1 MSLGQ
6 PESVP
11 LAGADAGAG
20 SDASFSDDGLRSEP
34 SFGSLQELEY
44 VDRWPSEAPP
54 PPSDDEGPRTP
65 RIGPAL
71 SLDEDDDDGARVVE
85 TVDLTTPPRRREK
98 RITGKARASRVHAVT
113 PPAGPDAVAPF
124 TFCSALNLGDFAAPV
139 AGSPA
144 RSVAGSVASSGAATP
159 TRAVTPGTPESPV
172 DEDPRGFRRH
182 RPSPIDASSSE
193 ESLVKFEEE
202 ASLVGRYLGC
212 SVAARFDAAA
222 SDSDAEPP
230 LPPPLP
236 PAPPE
241 LPRSPSSNLDLWL
254 VRRGLG
260 KYLDAVA
267 ALGARRVSDLVFID
281 DDDLDALGMTPE
293 ERAAIRIHVA
303 C

>member
-1 MSLGQ
+1 M
-6 PESVP
+6 
-11 LAGADAGAG
+11 
-20 SDASFSDDGLRSEP
+20 
-34 SFGSLQELEY
+34 
-44 VDRWPSEAPP
+44 
-54 PPSDDEGPRTP
+54 
-65 RIGPAL
+65 
-71 SLDEDDDDGARVVE
+71 
-85 TVDLTTPPRRREK
+85 
-98 RITGKARASRVHAVT
+98 
-113 PPAGPDAVAPF
+113 
-124 TFCSALNLGDFAAPV
+124 
-139 AGSPA
+139 
-144 RSVAGSVASSGAATP
+144 
-159 TRAVTPGTPESPV
+159 
-172 DEDPRGFRRH
+172 
-182 RPSPIDASSSE
+182 
-193 ESLVKFEEE
+193 KFEEE

-230 LPPPLP
+230 PPPVRP

>member
-1 MSLGQ
+1 MRGVL
-6 PESVP
+6 
-11 LAGADAGAG
+11 LAVFAAVVRSAGKFGGG
-20 SDASFSDDGLRSEP
+20 SHVAVEAPAVARGEFVADDGSEP
-34 SFGSLQELEY
+34 VLI
-44 VDRWPSEAPP
+44 
-54 PPSDDEGPRTP
+54 DEGGAVAATAAAAAAPVET
-65 RIGPAL
+65 A
-71 SLDEDDDDGARVVE
+71 DDGAPAPEAATIAELIDAQE
-85 TVDLTTPPRRREK
+85 TFKPL
-98 RITGKARASRVHAVT
+98 AVT

-159 TRAVTPGTPESPV
+159 TRAVTPGTPESPI
-172 DEDPRGFRRH
+172 DEDPRGFRRR
-182 RPSPIDASSSE
+182 RPSPLDLRGASSSE
-193 ESLVKFEEE
+193 ESLVKFGEE

-230 LPPPLP
+230 PPPVRP

>member
-6 PESVP
+6 AESVP
-11 LAGADAGAG
+11 LAS
-20 SDASFSDDGLRSEP
+20 SDASFSDDGLKSEP

-54 PPSDDEGPRTP
+54 PPDDDDEQGPRTP

-71 SLDEDDDDGARVVE
+71 SLDEDDDDARVVE

-144 RSVAGSVASSGAATP
+144 RSVASSGAATP

-230 LPPPLP
+230 PLPPAP

-241 LPRSPSSNLDLWL
+241 LPRSPASNLDLWL

-281 DDDLDALGMTPE
+281 DDDLDRLGMTPE

>member
-11 LAGADAGAG
+11 LARSED
-20 SDASFSDDGLRSEP
+20 SFSDDGLRSEP
-34 SFGSLQELEY
+34 SVGSLQELEY
-44 VDRWPSEAPP
+44 VDRWPNEAPP
-54 PPSDDEGPRTP
+54 PPDDGPRTP

-71 SLDEDDDDGARVVE
+71 TLDEDDDARIVE

-124 TFCSALNLGDFAAPV
+124 TFCTSYLDFAAPV

-144 RSVAGSVASSGAATP
+144 RSVASSGAATP

-172 DEDPRGFRRH
+172 DEDPRGWRR
-182 RPSPIDASSSE
+182 RDASSSE
-193 ESLVKFEEE
+193 ESLVKLADE
-202 ASLVGRYLGC
+202 ASLVGRYLGG

-222 SDSDAEPP
+222 SDSDAE
-230 LPPPLP
+230 PPLP

-281 DDDLDALGMTPE
+281 DDDLDLLGMTPE

>member
-1 MSLGQ
+1 MMSLGQ
-6 PESVP
+6 HESVP
-11 LAGADAGAG
+11 LAGSAAAG

-54 PPSDDEGPRTP
+54 PPDDDDEQGPRTP

-71 SLDEDDDDGARVVE
+71 SLDEDDDDARVVE

-124 TFCSALNLGDFAAPV
+124 TFCSALSIGDFAAPV

-144 RSVAGSVASSGAATP
+144 RSVASSGAATP

-230 LPPPLP
+230 LPP
-236 PAPPE
+236 APPE

-267 ALGARRVSDLVFID
+267 ALGARRVSDLAFID

>member
-11 LAGADAGAG
+11 LARSED
-20 SDASFSDDGLRSEP
+20 SFSDDGLRSEP
-34 SFGSLQELEY
+34 SVGSLQELEY
-44 VDRWPSEAPP
+44 VDRWPNEAPP
-54 PPSDDEGPRTP
+54 PPDDGPRTP

-71 SLDEDDDDGARVVE
+71 SLDDDDARVVE

-98 RITGKARASRVHAVT
+98 RITGKARASRGHAVT

-124 TFCSALNLGDFAAPV
+124 TFCTSYLDFAAPV

-144 RSVAGSVASSGAATP
+144 RSVASSGAATP

-172 DEDPRGFRRH
+172 DEDPRGFRRR
-182 RPSPIDASSSE
+182 RPPHIDASSSE

-222 SDSDAEPP
+222 SDSDAE
-230 LPPPLP
+230 LPAP

-241 LPRSPSSNLDLWL
+241 LPRSPLSNLDLWL

>member
-1 MSLGQ
+1 MALGQ

-11 LAGADAGAG
+11 LAGSED
-20 SDASFSDDGLRSEP
+20 SFSDDGIRSEP

-54 PPSDDEGPRTP
+54 PPDDGPRTP

-71 SLDEDDDDGARVVE
+71 SLDEDDDADARVVE

-124 TFCSALNLGDFAAPV
+124 TFCSALSIGDFAAPV

-144 RSVAGSVASSGAATP
+144 RSVASSGAATP

-230 LPPPLP
+230 LPP
-236 PAPPE
+236 APPE

>member
-11 LAGADAGAG
+11 LARSED
-20 SDASFSDDGLRSEP
+20 SFSDDGLRSEP
-34 SFGSLQELEY
+34 SVGSLQELEY
-44 VDRWPSEAPP
+44 VDRWPNEAPP
-54 PPSDDEGPRTP
+54 PPDDGPRTP

-71 SLDEDDDDGARVVE
+71 TLDEDDDARIVE

-124 TFCSALNLGDFAAPV
+124 TFCTSYLDFAAPV

-144 RSVAGSVASSGAATP
+144 RSVASSGAATP

-172 DEDPRGFRRH
+172 DEDPRSFRRL
-182 RPSPIDASSSE
+182 RNASSSE
-193 ESLVKFEEE
+193 ESLVKLADE

-222 SDSDAEPP
+222 SDSDAE
-230 LPPPLP
+230 PPLP

-281 DDDLDALGMTPE
+281 DDDLDLLGMTPE

>member
-1 MSLGQ
+1 MTSLGQ
-6 PESVP
+6 LESVP
-11 LAGADAGAG
+11 LAGCAAAG
-20 SDASFSDDGLRSEP
+20 SDASFSDDGLRSEL

-54 PPSDDEGPRTP
+54 PADDDDEQGPRTP

-71 SLDEDDDDGARVVE
+71 SLDEDDDARVIE

-124 TFCSALNLGDFAAPV
+124 TFCTSYLDFAAPV

-144 RSVAGSVASSGAATP
+144 RSVASSGAATP

-172 DEDPRGFRRH
+172 DEDPRGWRR
-182 RPSPIDASSSE
+182 RDASSSE
-193 ESLVKFEEE
+193 ESLVKLADE
-202 ASLVGRYLGC
+202 ASLVRGLLGC
-212 SVAARFDAAA
+212 SVAARFDAA
-222 SDSDAEPP
+222 SDSDAE
-230 LPPPLP
+230 PPLP

>member
-11 LAGADAGAG
+11 LARSED
-20 SDASFSDDGLRSEP
+20 SFSDDGLRSEP
-34 SFGSLQELEY
+34 SVGSLQELEY
-44 VDRWPSEAPP
+44 VDRWPNEAPP
-54 PPSDDEGPRTP
+54 PPDDGPRTP

-71 SLDEDDDDGARVVE
+71 TLDEDDDARIVE

-113 PPAGPDAVAPF
+113 PPAGPDAIAPF
-124 TFCSALNLGDFAAPV
+124 TFCSALSIGDFAAPV

-144 RSVAGSVASSGAATP
+144 RSVASSGAATP

-172 DEDPRGFRRH
+172 DEDPRGWRR
-182 RPSPIDASSSE
+182 RDASSSE
-193 ESLVKFEEE
+193 ESLVKLADE

-222 SDSDAEPP
+222 SDSDAE
-230 LPPPLP
+230 PPLP

-267 ALGARRVSDLVFID
+267 ALGARRVSDLVFIN
-281 DDDLDALGMTPE
+281 DDDLDLLGMTPE

>member
-11 LAGADAGAG
+11 LARSED
-20 SDASFSDDGLRSEP
+20 SFSDDGLRSEP
-34 SFGSLQELEY
+34 SVGSLQELEY
-44 VDRWPSEAPP
+44 VDRWPNEAPP
-54 PPSDDEGPRTP
+54 PPDDGPRTP

-71 SLDEDDDDGARVVE
+71 TLDEDDDARIVE

-124 TFCSALNLGDFAAPV
+124 TFCTSYLDFAAPV

-144 RSVAGSVASSGAATP
+144 RSVASSGAATP

-172 DEDPRGFRRH
+172 DEDPRGWRR
-182 RPSPIDASSSE
+182 RDASSSE
-193 ESLVKFEEE
+193 ESLVKLADE

-222 SDSDAEPP
+222 SDSDAE
-230 LPPPLP
+230 LPPPP
-236 PAPPE
+236 ARPAPPE

-281 DDDLDALGMTPE
+281 DDDLDLLGMTPE
-293 ERAAIRIHVA
+293 ERAAIWIHVA

>member
-1 MSLGQ
+1 MMPLGL

-11 LAGADAGAG
+11 LAS

-34 SFGSLQELEY
+34 SFGSLQELEF

-54 PPSDDEGPRTP
+54 PPDDGPRTP

-71 SLDEDDDDGARVVE
+71 SLDDDDARVVE

-124 TFCSALNLGDFAAPV
+124 TFCTSYLDFAAPV

-144 RSVAGSVASSGAATP
+144 RSVASSGAATP

-172 DEDPRGFRRH
+172 DEDPRGWRR
-182 RPSPIDASSSE
+182 RDASSSE
-193 ESLVKFEEE
+193 ESLVKLADE

-212 SVAARFDAAA
+212 SVAARFDAA
-222 SDSDAEPP
+222 SDSDAE
-230 LPPPLP
+230 PPPLP

-281 DDDLDALGMTPE
+281 DDDLDRLGMTPE

>member
-1 MSLGQ
+1 MRVGGTQAGGAQDRHTLSLSAQSTLSARIMMPLWQ

-11 LAGADAGAG
+11 LAS
-20 SDASFSDDGLRSEP
+20 SDASFSDDGLRKREP

-172 DEDPRGFRRH
+172 DEDLRGFRRH
-182 RPSPIDASSSE
+182 RPSPLDASSSE

-212 SVAARFDAAA
+212 SVAARRPCGVRQRRRAAA
-222 SDSDAEPP
+222 TASCGRRR
-230 LPPPLP
+230 
-236 PAPPE
+236 
-241 LPRSPSSNLDLWL
+241 RSC
-254 VRRGLG
+254 RGL
-260 KYLDAVA
+260 
-267 ALGARRVSDLVFID
+267 RRRIWTCGSSDEAWGIRRR
-281 DDDLDALGMTPE
+281 
-293 ERAAIRIHVA
+293 RA
-303 C
+303 

>member
-1 MSLGQ
+1 MSLAA

-11 LAGADAGAG
+11 LRAG

-34 SFGSLQELEY
+34 SFGSLQELEF

-54 PPSDDEGPRTP
+54 PPDDGPRTP

-71 SLDEDDDDGARVVE
+71 SLDEDDDARVVE

-124 TFCSALNLGDFAAPV
+124 TFCTSYLDFATPV

-144 RSVAGSVASSGAATP
+144 RSVASSGAATP

-172 DEDPRGFRRH
+172 DEDPRGWRR
-182 RPSPIDASSSE
+182 RDASSSE
-193 ESLVKFEEE
+193 ESLVKLADE

-222 SDSDAEPP
+222 SDSDAE
-230 LPPPLP
+230 LPPPP
-236 PAPPE
+236 ARPAPPE

-281 DDDLDALGMTPE
+281 DDDLDAQGMTPE

>member
-1 MSLGQ
+1 MSLAA

-11 LAGADAGAG
+11 LRAG

-34 SFGSLQELEY
+34 SFGSLQELEF

-54 PPSDDEGPRTP
+54 PPDDGPRTP

-71 SLDEDDDDGARVVE
+71 TLDEDDDARIVE

-124 TFCSALNLGDFAAPV
+124 TFCTSYLDFAAPV

-144 RSVAGSVASSGAATP
+144 RSVASSGAATP

-172 DEDPRGFRRH
+172 DEDPRSFRRL
-182 RPSPIDASSSE
+182 RNASSSE

-222 SDSDAEPP
+222 SDSDAE
-230 LPPPLP
+230 PPLP

>member
-6 PESVP
+6 PEFVP
-11 LAGADAGAG
+11 LRAG

-54 PPSDDEGPRTP
+54 PPDGDDEQGPRTP

-71 SLDEDDDDGARVVE
+71 SLDECDDDARVVE

-124 TFCSALNLGDFAAPV
+124 TFCTSYLDFAAPV

-144 RSVAGSVASSGAATP
+144 RSVASSGAATP

-172 DEDPRGFRRH
+172 DEDPRGWRR
-182 RPSPIDASSSE
+182 RDASSSE
-193 ESLVKFEEE
+193 ESLVKLADE

-212 SVAARFDAAA
+212 SVAARFDAA
-222 SDSDAEPP
+222 SESDAELPQPP
-230 LPPPLP
+230 AP

-281 DDDLDALGMTPE
+281 DDDLDLLGMTPE

>member
-11 LAGADAGAG
+11 LARSED
-20 SDASFSDDGLRSEP
+20 SFSDDGLRSEP
-34 SFGSLQELEY
+34 SVGSLQELEY
-44 VDRWPSEAPP
+44 VDRWPNEAPP
-54 PPSDDEGPRTP
+54 PPDDGPRTP

-71 SLDEDDDDGARVVE
+71 TLDEDDDARIVE

-124 TFCSALNLGDFAAPV
+124 TFCTSYLDFAAPV

-144 RSVAGSVASSGAATP
+144 RSVASSGAATP

-172 DEDPRGFRRH
+172 DEDPRSFRRL
-182 RPSPIDASSSE
+182 RNASSSE
-193 ESLVKFEEE
+193 ESLVKLADE

-222 SDSDAEPP
+222 SDSDAEP
-230 LPPPLP
+230 LQP

-241 LPRSPSSNLDLWL
+241 LPRSPTSNLDLWL

-281 DDDLDALGMTPE
+281 DDDLDRLGMTPE

>member
-6 PESVP
+6 PEPSVP
-11 LAGADAGAG
+11 LAGSGA
-20 SDASFSDDGLRSEP
+20 SDASFSDDGLRSEA
-34 SFGSLQELEY
+34 SFGSLQELEF

-54 PPSDDEGPRTP
+54 PPDDGPRTP

-71 SLDEDDDDGARVVE
+71 SLDEDDDARVVE

-124 TFCSALNLGDFAAPV
+124 TFCSALSIGDFAAPV

-144 RSVAGSVASSGAATP
+144 RSVASSGAATP

-172 DEDPRGFRRH
+172 DEDPRGWRR
-182 RPSPIDASSSE
+182 RDASSSE
-193 ESLVKFEEE
+193 ESLVKLADE

-222 SDSDAEPP
+222 SDSEAE
-230 LPPPLP
+230 LPPA

-281 DDDLDALGMTPE
+281 DDDLDLLGMTPE

>member
-11 LAGADAGAG
+11 LARSED
-20 SDASFSDDGLRSEP
+20 SFSDDGLRSEP
-34 SFGSLQELEY
+34 SVGSLQELEY
-44 VDRWPSEAPP
+44 VDRWPNEAPP
-54 PPSDDEGPRTP
+54 PPDDGPRTP

-71 SLDEDDDDGARVVE
+71 TLDEDDDARIVE

-124 TFCSALNLGDFAAPV
+124 TFCTSYLDFAAPV

-144 RSVAGSVASSGAATP
+144 RSVASSGAATP

-172 DEDPRGFRRH
+172 DEDPRSFRRL
-182 RPSPIDASSSE
+182 RNASSSE
-193 ESLVKFEEE
+193 ESLVKLADE

-222 SDSDAEPP
+222 SDSDAE
-230 LPPPLP
+230 PPLP

-281 DDDLDALGMTPE
+281 DDDLDRLGMTPE

>member
-1 MSLGQ
+1 MMPLGQ

-11 LAGADAGAG
+11 LAG

-34 SFGSLQELEY
+34 SFGSLQELEF

-54 PPSDDEGPRTP
+54 PPDDGPRTP

-71 SLDEDDDDGARVVE
+71 SLDEDDDARVVE

-124 TFCSALNLGDFAAPV
+124 TFCTSYLDFAAPV

-144 RSVAGSVASSGAATP
+144 RSVASSGAATP
-159 TRAVTPGTPESPV
+159 TRAVTPGTPESPD
-172 DEDPRGFRRH
+172 DEDPRGFRRR
-182 RPSPIDASSSE
+182 RPSLVRNASSSE
-193 ESLVKFEEE
+193 ESLVKLADE

-222 SDSDAEPP
+222 SDSDAE
-230 LPPPLP
+230 PPLP

-281 DDDLDALGMTPE
+281 DDDLDALGMTPK

>member
-11 LAGADAGAG
+11 LAGSGA

-34 SFGSLQELEY
+34 SFGSLQELEF

-54 PPSDDEGPRTP
+54 PPDDGPRTP
-65 RIGPAL
+65 RVGPAL
-71 SLDEDDDDGARVVE
+71 TLDEDDDARIVE

-144 RSVAGSVASSGAATP
+144 RSVASSGAATP

-172 DEDPRGFRRH
+172 DEDPRSFRRL
-182 RPSPIDASSSE
+182 RNASSSE
-193 ESLVKFEEE
+193 ESLVKLADE

-212 SVAARFDAAA
+212 SVAARFDAT
-222 SDSDAEPP
+222 SDSDAE
-230 LPPPLP
+230 LPPPP
-236 PAPPE
+236 PPPE

>member
-11 LAGADAGAG
+11 LAVAS
-20 SDASFSDDGLRSEP
+20 SDASFSDDGLKSEP
-34 SFGSLQELEY
+34 SFGSLQELEF

-54 PPSDDEGPRTP
+54 PPDDDDDEQGPRTP

-144 RSVAGSVASSGAATP
+144 RSVASSGAATP

-230 LPPPLP
+230 LPP
-236 PAPPE
+236 APPE

>member
-1 MSLGQ
+1 MSLAA

-11 LAGADAGAG
+11 LRAG

-34 SFGSLQELEY
+34 SFGSLQELEF

-54 PPSDDEGPRTP
+54 PPDDGPRTP

-71 SLDEDDDDGARVVE
+71 SLDDDDDDARVVE

-124 TFCSALNLGDFAAPV
+124 TFCTSYLDFAAPV

-144 RSVAGSVASSGAATP
+144 RSVASSGAATP
-159 TRAVTPGTPESPV
+159 TRAVTPSTPESPV
-172 DEDPRGFRRH
+172 DEDPRGFRR
-182 RPSPIDASSSE
+182 RPVASSSE
-193 ESLVKFEEE
+193 ESLVKLADE

-222 SDSDAEPP
+222 SDSDAE
-230 LPPPLP
+230 LPPPP
-236 PAPPE
+236 ARPAPPE

>member
-1 MSLGQ
+1 MMSLGQ

-11 LAGADAGAG
+11 LAGSGA

-34 SFGSLQELEY
+34 SFGSLQELEF

-54 PPSDDEGPRTP
+54 PPDDGPRTP

-71 SLDEDDDDGARVVE
+71 SLDEDDDARVVE

-124 TFCSALNLGDFAAPV
+124 TFCTSYLDFAAPV

-144 RSVAGSVASSGAATP
+144 RSVASSGAATP

-172 DEDPRGFRRH
+172 DEDPRGWRR
-182 RPSPIDASSSE
+182 RDASSSE
-193 ESLVKFEEE
+193 ESLVKLADE

-222 SDSDAEPP
+222 SDSEAE
-230 LPPPLP
+230 LPQP

-281 DDDLDALGMTPE
+281 DDDLDLLGMTPE

>member
-1 MSLGQ
+1 MMLGHCT
-6 PESVP
+6 ETVP
-11 LAGADAGAG
+11 LAS

-34 SFGSLQELEY
+34 SFGSLQELEF

-54 PPSDDEGPRTP
+54 PPDDGPRTP

-71 SLDEDDDDGARVVE
+71 SLDEDDDARVVE

-124 TFCSALNLGDFAAPV
+124 TFCSALSIGDFAAPV

-144 RSVAGSVASSGAATP
+144 RSVASSRAGSVASSGAATP

-172 DEDPRGFRRH
+172 DEDPRGWRR
-182 RPSPIDASSSE
+182 RDASSSE
-193 ESLVKFEEE
+193 ESLVKLADD

-222 SDSDAEPP
+222 SDSDAE
-230 LPPPLP
+230 LPPPP
-236 PAPPE
+236 ARPAPPE

-281 DDDLDALGMTPE
+281 DDDLDALGMTPG

>member
-1 MSLGQ
+1 MPLGL

-11 LAGADAGAG
+11 LAS

-34 SFGSLQELEY
+34 SFGSLQELEF

-54 PPSDDEGPRTP
+54 PPDDGPRTP

-71 SLDEDDDDGARVVE
+71 SLDEDDDARVVE

-124 TFCSALNLGDFAAPV
+124 TFCTSYLDFAAPV

-144 RSVAGSVASSGAATP
+144 RSVASSGAATP

-172 DEDPRGFRRH
+172 DEDPRGWRR
-182 RPSPIDASSSE
+182 RDASSSE
-193 ESLVKFEEE
+193 ESLVKLADE
-202 ASLVGRYLGC
+202 ASLVRGLLGC
-212 SVAARFDAAA
+212 SMAARFDAAA
-222 SDSDAEPP
+222 SDSDAE
-230 LPPPLP
+230 LPLP

>member
-1 MSLGQ
+1 MMPLGQ

-11 LAGADAGAG
+11 LARSED
-20 SDASFSDDGLRSEP
+20 SFSDDGLKSEP
-34 SFGSLQELEY
+34 AFGSLQELEF

-54 PPSDDEGPRTP
+54 PPDDGPRTP

-71 SLDEDDDDGARVVE
+71 SLDEDDDARVVE

-124 TFCSALNLGDFAAPV
+124 TFCTSYLDFAAPV

-144 RSVAGSVASSGAATP
+144 RSVASSGAATP

-172 DEDPRGFRRH
+172 DEDPRGWRR
-182 RPSPIDASSSE
+182 RDASSSE
-193 ESLVKFEEE
+193 ESLVKLADE
-202 ASLVGRYLGC
+202 ASLVRGLLGC
-212 SVAARFDAAA
+212 SVAARFDAA
-222 SDSDAEPP
+222 SDSDAE
-230 LPPPLP
+230 PPLP

>member
-11 LAGADAGAG
+11 LARSED
-20 SDASFSDDGLRSEP
+20 SFSDDGLRSEP
-34 SFGSLQELEY
+34 SVGSLQELEY
-44 VDRWPSEAPP
+44 VDRWPNEAPP
-54 PPSDDEGPRTP
+54 PPDDGPRTP

-71 SLDEDDDDGARVVE
+71 TLDEDDDARIVE

-124 TFCSALNLGDFAAPV
+124 TFCTSYLDFAAPV

-144 RSVAGSVASSGAATP
+144 RSVASSGAATP

-172 DEDPRGFRRH
+172 DEDPRSFRRL
-182 RPSPIDASSSE
+182 RNASSSE
-193 ESLVKFEEE
+193 ESLVKLADET
-202 ASLVGRYLGC
+202 SLVGRYLGC
-212 SVAARFDAAA
+212 SVAARFEAAA
-222 SDSDAEPP
+222 SDSDAE
-230 LPPPLP
+230 PPLP

>member
-11 LAGADAGAG
+11 LAG
-20 SDASFSDDGLRSEP
+20 SDASFSDDGLRSEA
-34 SFGSLQELEY
+34 SFGSLQELEF

-54 PPSDDEGPRTP
+54 PPDDGPRTP

-71 SLDEDDDDGARVVE
+71 SLDEDDDARVVE

-124 TFCSALNLGDFAAPV
+124 TFCTSYLDFAAPV

-144 RSVAGSVASSGAATP
+144 RSVASSGAATP

-172 DEDPRGFRRH
+172 DEDPRGWRR
-182 RPSPIDASSSE
+182 RDASSSE

-222 SDSDAEPP
+222 SDSDAE
-230 LPPPLP
+230 LPQP

-267 ALGARRVSDLVFID
+267 ALGARRVSDLVFIN

>member
-1 MSLGQ
+1 MMSLGQ
-6 PESVP
+6 HESVP
-11 LAGADAGAG
+11 LAGSAAAG

-54 PPSDDEGPRTP
+54 PPDDDDEQGPRTP

-71 SLDEDDDDGARVVE
+71 SLDEDDDDARVVE

-124 TFCSALNLGDFAAPV
+124 TFCSALSIGDFAAPV

-144 RSVAGSVASSGAATP
+144 RSVASSGAATP

-172 DEDPRGFRRH
+172 DEDPRR
-182 RPSPIDASSSE
+182 RPSPLDVSSSE
-193 ESLVKFEEE
+193 ESLVKLADE
-202 ASLVGRYLGC
+202 ASLVRGLLGC

-230 LPPPLP
+230 PPPLP

-241 LPRSPSSNLDLWL
+241 LPRSPASNLDLWL

>member
-1 MSLGQ
+1 M
-6 PESVP
+6 
-11 LAGADAGAG
+11 
-20 SDASFSDDGLRSEP
+20 
-34 SFGSLQELEY
+34 
-44 VDRWPSEAPP
+44 
-54 PPSDDEGPRTP
+54 
-65 RIGPAL
+65 
-71 SLDEDDDDGARVVE
+71 
-85 TVDLTTPPRRREK
+85 
-98 RITGKARASRVHAVT
+98 
-113 PPAGPDAVAPF
+113 
-124 TFCSALNLGDFAAPV
+124 
-139 AGSPA
+139 
-144 RSVAGSVASSGAATP
+144 
-159 TRAVTPGTPESPV
+159 
-172 DEDPRGFRRH
+172 
-182 RPSPIDASSSE
+182 
-193 ESLVKFEEE
+193 
-202 ASLVGRYLGC
+202 
-212 SVAARFDAAA
+212 AARFDAAA

>member
-1 MSLGQ
+1 MTSLGQ
-6 PESVP
+6 LESVP
-11 LAGADAGAG
+11 LAGCAAAG
-20 SDASFSDDGLRSEP
+20 SDASFSDDGLRSEL

-54 PPSDDEGPRTP
+54 PADDDDEQGPRTP

-71 SLDEDDDDGARVVE
+71 SLDEDDDARVIE

-124 TFCSALNLGDFAAPV
+124 TFCSALSIGDFAAPV

-144 RSVAGSVASSGAATP
+144 RSVASSGAATP

-172 DEDPRGFRRH
+172 DEDPRSFRRL
-182 RPSPIDASSSE
+182 RNASSSE
-193 ESLVKFEEE
+193 ESLVKLADE

-222 SDSDAEPP
+222 SDSDAE
-230 LPPPLP
+230 PPLP

-281 DDDLDALGMTPE
+281 DDDLDLLGMTPE

>member
-1 MSLGQ
+1 MMSLGQ

-11 LAGADAGAG
+11 LARSED
-20 SDASFSDDGLRSEP
+20 SFSDDGLRSEP

-54 PPSDDEGPRTP
+54 PPDDGPRTP

-71 SLDEDDDDGARVVE
+71 SLDEGDDDARVVE

-230 LPPPLP
+230 LPP
-236 PAPPE
+236 APPE

-281 DDDLDALGMTPE
+281 DDDLDSLGMTPE

>member
-6 PESVP
+6 HESVP
-11 LAGADAGAG
+11 LAGSAGAG

-54 PPSDDEGPRTP
+54 PPSDDDEQGPRTP

-71 SLDEDDDDGARVVE
+71 SLDEDDDARVVE

-124 TFCSALNLGDFAAPV
+124 TFCSALSIGDFAAPV

-144 RSVAGSVASSGAATP
+144 RSVASSGAATP

-222 SDSDAEPP
+222 SDSDAEPS
-230 LPPPLP
+230 LP

>member
-1 MSLGQ
+1 MMPLGQ

-11 LAGADAGAG
+11 LAS

-44 VDRWPSEAPP
+44 VDRWPIEAPP
-54 PPSDDEGPRTP
+54 PPSDDEGPLTP

-71 SLDEDDDDGARVVE
+71 SLDEDDDGARVE
-85 TVDLTTPPRRREK
+85 TVDLTTRRAPREAHHRKPGVAGPRRDA
-98 RITGKARASRVHAVT
+98 ARRAGRRRAVHL
-113 PPAGPDAVAPF
+113 
-124 TFCSALNLGDFAAPV
+124 CSAYLGRLRGARGRQSRAQRRVVGRGDADARRD
-139 AGSPA
+139 AGTPSR
-144 RSVAGSVASSGAATP
+144 RSTR
-159 TRAVTPGTPESPV
+159 TRAASGGIGHPL
-172 DEDPRGFRRH
+172 
-182 RPSPIDASSSE
+182 DASSSE
-193 ESLVKFEEE
+193 ESLVKF
-202 ASLVGRYLGC
+202 GRRPRSWALPGC

-222 SDSDAEPP
+222 SDSDAE
-230 LPPPLP
+230 PPLP

-281 DDDLDALGMTPE
+281 DDDLDSLGMTPE